1 LRQWRHH
8 VTKVLHVLKH
18 GGKLLMVGLL
28 YRFDLLLVGLMHLSN
43 LLLRVPL
50 RLFYLPLLLGLL
62 CCKLGLQYLI

>member
-1 LRQWRHH
+1 

-18 GGKLLMVGLL
+18 GGKLLMVGFL
-28 YRFDLLLVGLMHLSN
+28 YRFDLLLVGLMQN
-43 LLLRVPL
+43 LLLGVPL

>member
-1 LRQWRHH
+1 LRQWSHH

-28 YRFDLLLVGLMHLSN
+28 YRFDLLLVGLMQN
-43 LLLRVPL
+43 LLLGVPL

>member
-1 LRQWRHH
+1 

-28 YRFDLLLVGLMHLSN
+28 YRFDLLLVGLMQN
-43 LLLRVPL
+43 LLLGVPL